1 MKKGVTLLLCFL
13 TAFALLAGCGPAS
26 TAAESPKES
35 VSAEASTPAEA
46 TPEATATPVPSEAA
60 VLEMG
65 EPFTLEEGTL
75 VITEVDGNPMF
86 APADMAETD
95 HAIAVTAQMDP
106 AVAGNKA
113 LIKSAALKGK
123 DGTEYKLGPYMTK
136 ELDDKT
142 QITFVF
148 AIPKGLKVSDV
159 TFWLNGE
166 GRKLS

>member
-35 VSAEASTPAEA
+35 VSAEA

-75 VITEVDGNPMF
+75 VITEVDGDPMF

-123 DGTEYKLGPYMTK
+123 DDTEYKLGPYMTK

-142 QITFVF
+142 
-148 AIPKGLKVSDV
+148 
-159 TFWLNGE
+159 
-166 GRKLS
+166 